1 MSRVNRK
8 EMYKYV
14 SEKYGHGRVRMIAL
28 TDRIIDYCED
38 WAEDKNIAKM
48 DPKEIHDILRKEIM
62 QEERKCGAGG
72 AFGFLPAFIWMF
84 LLGQLISYII
94 KWWLENRT

>member
-8 EMYKYV
+8 EMYGYV
-14 SEKYGHGRVRMIAL
+14 SNKFGKGRPRMIAL
-28 TDRIIDYCED
+28 TDRIIDHIED
-38 WAEDKNIAKM
+38 WAENKNVSAM
-48 DPKEIHDILRKEIM
+48 DPNDVHDTLKKAIM
-62 QEERKCGAGG
+62 QEERMCGAGG

-84 LLGQLISYII
+84 LLGQLVSYII